1 MERLKQHVTMQ
12 KNQEKQNGIRLK
24 WLYRGII
31 PFIVVLCALLI
42 LIALYIDRSFITLE
56 HATEQYIA
64 ASRDCADMQAG
75 SDYLTDRARTFIVTG
90 DITGAE
96 AYFNEMDVTRR
107 RDIAVQS
114 MEDILSGTD
123 TVKHL
128 RTALD
133 FSNRLSEI
141 EKYAMALAARGLS
154 IELGTLPDALQAVI
168 LEAEDEALSQP
179 EQRVKARE
187 MVFDTTYQTYKEN
200 IRENISLCELGL
212 IQETETAQQ
221 KGTIR
226 LERMLI
232 LLTVLV
238 ALVFA
243 GAIAIAVLNQR
254 LVMDPINAFVQA
266 IQENKPVE
274 EKGARELRMMS
285 RSYNSSLSQ
294 TQQFQ
299 KELSFRADHD
309 ALTGILN
316 RGGFE
321 NARQATRGRAQALI
335 IVDVDR
341 FKQFNDTYGHDMGDQ
356 ILKKVADA
364 LAANFREEDYVCRY
378 GGDEFIV
385 IMVHANSS
393 MRSLVQDKI
402 DKIRAALRDV
412 SDGLPFITISVGVA
426 FSDRPNP
433 TDDILK
439 DADTALYIT
448 KENGNDGCTFYG
460 DKIKENDQM
469 LSIDTLKDF
478 GANVSEGLDRCLNN
492 EAFYLRLVKT
502 AANDQNFE
510 RLEEAARKGDLP
522 AAFEAAHALKGVM
535 ANLSLTPILTPVS
548 EMTELLRA
556 GKEMDYG
563 SYLKQI
569 DDARKDLLS
578 LCKA

>member
-1 MERLKQHVTMQ
+1 MEHD
-12 KNQEKQNGIRLK
+12 NEKQNGIRLK

-42 LIALYIDRSFITLE
+42 LIALYIDRSFLMLE
-56 HATEQYIA
+56 QVTEQYIA

-90 DITGAE
+90 DITSAE

-107 RDIAVQS
+107 RDIAVKS
-114 MEDILSGTD
+114 MEEILSGTD
-123 TVKHL
+123 TVKYL
-128 RTALD
+128 RASLD
-133 FSNRLSEI
+133 YSNRLSEI
-141 EKYAMALAARGLS
+141 EKYAMALAAVGQS
-154 IELGTLPDALQAVI
+154 IDPALLPDVLRSVSLDAGDTLLPPQ
-168 LEAEDEALSQP
+168 

-187 MVFDTTYQTYKEN
+187 MVFDETYQDYKEH
-200 IRENISLCELGL
+200 IRENVSLCEQGL
-212 IQETETAQQ
+212 IHETETAQQ
-221 KGTIR
+221 RGTIR

-254 LVMDPINAFVQA
+254 LVMDPINAFVKA
-266 IQENKPVE
+266 IRENKLVE

-294 TQQFQ
+294 TQQFH

-321 NARQATRGRAQALI
+321 NARQVTRGRAQALI

-341 FKQFNDTYGHDMGDQ
+341 FKQFNDTYGHDMGDR

-364 LAANFREEDYVCRY
+364 LTANFREEDFVCRY

-393 MRSLVQDKI
+393 MRSLVQNKI

-412 SDGLPFITISVGVA
+412 SDGLPIITVSVGIA
-426 FSDRPNP
+426 FSDRPDP

-492 EAFYLRLVKT
+492 ESFYLRLVKT
-502 AANDQNFE
+502 AAHDQNFE
-510 RLEEAARKGDLP
+510 KLADAARKGDLS

-535 ANLSLTPILTPVS
+535 ANLSLTPILEPVS
-548 EMTELLRA
+548 EMTELLRV

-569 DDARKDLLS
+569 DDARQALLS
-578 LCKA
+578 LCKD

>member
-1 MERLKQHVTMQ
+1 MEQDNAKQS
-12 KNQEKQNGIRLK
+12 GIRLK

-42 LIALYIDRSFITLE
+42 LIALYIDRSFLTLE
-56 HATEQYIA
+56 RATEQYIA

-90 DITGAE
+90 DISSAE

-123 TVKHL
+123 TVQFL
-128 RTALD
+128 RLALD

-141 EKYAMALAARGLS
+141 EKYAMALAAKGQS
-154 IELGTLPDALQAVI
+154 IDPGALPSVLRSISLDPG
-168 LEAEDEALSQP
+168 DEALMPS

-187 MVFDTTYQTYKEN
+187 MVFDETYQTYKEH
-200 IRENISLCELGL
+200 IRENVSLCEQGL
-212 IQETETAQQ
+212 IHETETAQQ

-232 LLTVLV
+232 LLTILV

-285 RSYNSSLSQ
+285 RSFNSSLTQ
-294 TQQFQ
+294 TQQYQ

-321 NARQATRGRAQALI
+321 NARQATRGRSQALI
-335 IVDVDR
+335 IIDVDR
-341 FKQFNDTYGHDMGDQ
+341 FKQFNDTYGHDMGDR

-364 LAANFREEDYVCRY
+364 LVANFREEDYVCRY

-393 MRSLVQDKI
+393 MRSLVQNKI
-402 DKIRAALRDV
+402 DKIRAALRDI
-412 SDGLPFITISVGVA
+412 SDGLPIITISVGIA
-426 FSDRPNP
+426 FSDRSDP

-492 EAFYLRLVKT
+492 ESFYLRLVKT

-510 RLEEAARKGDLP
+510 KLADAARKGDLS

-535 ANLSLTPILTPVS
+535 ANLSLTPILEPVS

-569 DDARKDLLS
+569 NDARQDLLS
-578 LCKA
+578 LCKD